1 MKISALLW
9 CACLLLRGAA
19 VKADNPQNV
28 LTIKKIVPGVW
39 FLEGSQGVYNNQVPN
54 KADGLANSI
63 IIEMKDYLVVVDA
76 GYPDGARAVIREAR
90 ELSSKPIKYVID
102 THWHPDH
109 AYGNHVFTEIGA
121 TTIAS
126 VGAWDQIKQW
136 EPQSWQSVA
145 RGRQDV
151 RDMHMSA
158 PEPPELL
165 YTRSPYVI
173 SDGTRRIELYHFGYG
188 HTESD
193 TFIYLP
199 KEKVLC
205 TGDAVVNG
213 PFSDPK
219 NAYMHDWIK
228 EIQAAEKLDVE
239 YVLPGHGDPAGKELI
254 AEELDFFQSL
264 YKAVQSAIQRG
275 ETLDQLVTIKN
286 NRPVATSLKLSS
298 NLMQHFVFKPSPNLT
313 EWARSRFPNQVK
325 DVYLE
330 ITKGLPYAELCDPTR
345 FGARPNPCSEGKK

>member
-1 MKISALLW
+1 MKISSLLW
-9 CACLLLRGAA
+9 CACLLLGGAA
-19 VKADNPQNV
+19 LKADNPQGTLKEV
-28 LTIKKIVPGVW
+28 APGVW
-39 FLEGSQGVYNNQVPN
+39 FLEGGEGVYKSQMDTATRGYCNN
-54 KADGLANSI
+54 I
-63 IIEMKDYLVVVDA
+63 IIEMKDYLVMVDA
-76 GYPDGARAVIREAR
+76 NYPGGARYAIQVAHK
-90 ELSSKPIKYVID
+90 LSPKPIKYVID

-126 VGAWDQIKQW
+126 VGAWDQIERW
-136 EPQSWQSVA
+136 EPQVWRSVA
-145 RGRQDV
+145 RERQDV
-151 RDMHMSA
+151 RDMHMDA

-165 YTRSPYVI
+165 YSRSPYVI

-193 TFIYLP
+193 TFVYLP

-213 PFSDPK
+213 PYSDPK
-219 NAYMHDWIK
+219 NAYMLGWIQ
-228 EIQAAEKLDVE
+228 EIQAAEKLDVK

-254 AEELDFFQSL
+254 AEQLDFFQSL

-275 ETLDQLVTIKN
+275 ETLDQLVTKEN

-298 NLMQHFVFKPSPNLT
+298 NLMQHFVFKPSPELLP
-313 EWARSRFPNQVK
+313 WARSRFPTQVN
-325 DVYLE
+325 DTYVE
-330 ITKGLPYAELCDPTR
+330 IT
-345 FGARPNPCSEGKK
+345 EGKPYGLLHDVSREGSLQPREEKVR